1 MYFCTAKLGWGYFCS
16 SWFMVTTAF
25 MHKQF
30 LDVQF
35 KKILSLLA
43 SFSERVNHFFCCLLL
58 LNNITITKCPNV
70 IYIIHDS
77 ALDNIR
83 AINMQ
88 KILKIVFILSRSK
101 LKCHKE
107 TWHSF
112 FTSGTYIDTKMILYR
127 VKGITGSDRNYGSE
141 SCWSKIPRSGQHL

>member
-1 MYFCTAKLGWGYFCS
+1 
-16 SWFMVTTAF
+16 MVTTAF
-25 MHKQF
+25 RHIQF

-43 SFSERVNHFFCCLLL
+43 SFSESVNHFFCCLLL

-112 FTSGTYIDTKMILYR
+112 FTSGTYIDTRMILY
-127 VKGITGSDRNYGSE
+127 SS
-141 SCWSKIPRSGQHL
+141 SHLAGFRTKYLSICLDTFISLGHLLNPNRAYE